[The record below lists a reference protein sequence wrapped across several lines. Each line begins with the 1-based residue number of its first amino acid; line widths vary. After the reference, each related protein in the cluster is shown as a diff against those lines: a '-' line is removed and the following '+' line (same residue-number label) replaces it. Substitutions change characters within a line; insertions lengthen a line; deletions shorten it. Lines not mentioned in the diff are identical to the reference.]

1 MKRRWIFAPL
11 PFAILGSSCTHGS
24 VIVALLFGAGHAH
37 GAGEGGHAGAGDTS
51 VDVSLA
57 GDPQPTTA
65 ETAASAP
72 PPEETQS
79 TDDKSEDA
87 VEAKRPQKPPIA
99 RQTPATPQTQHGT
112 AESTNGGKLP
122 GPVRIGPTVG
132 SGETVEGQRA
142 LLPSAARCN
151 DPVEGTWQA
160 LKYNT
165 RLSTWVHF
173 TLTVHRDA
181 TGALSGTILSRTWGG
196 SVFDRDPP
204 PCTFG
209 GFDMTVRMPAS
220 GRADATGR
228 ITFGSSRYSIV
239 EVRCFALDSSY
250 APDNFS
256 GTIDPARQEFQSL
269 NNDGA
274 NDINAPYVFRRT
286 GC

>member
-1 MKRRWIFAPL
+1 MEQSSGVRLRRWIFAPL

-24 VIVALLFGAGHAH
+24 VIVALLFGAGHAR
-37 GAGEGGHAGAGDTS
+37 GAGEGGRAGAGDTS

-57 GDPQPTTA
+57 GDPQPAPA
-65 ETAASAP
+65 ETKS
-72 PPEETQS
+72 EE
-79 TDDKSEDA
+79 KNEDA
-87 VEAKRPQKPPIA
+87 VEPTRPQKPVVT
-99 RQTPATPQTQHGT
+99 RQTPATPTPQTHHGSDD
-112 AESTNGGKLP
+112 STNGGKLP
-122 GPVRIGPTVG
+122 GPVRIGLPNIG
-132 SGETVEGQRA
+132 NGETVEGQRA

-160 LKYNT
+160 LKYNA

-181 TGALSGTILSRTWGG
+181 TGALSGSILSRTWGG

-220 GRADATGR
+220 GRVDASAR

-256 GTIDPARQEFQSL
+256 GTIDAARQEFQSL